1 MTEFSRIDINFEKR
15 RPRYPHVHV
24 CHIDQS
30 IVYKNPELAIHVKE
44 VVDQKQLPFS
54 TRRLE
59 QIFEREAGML
69 VKVQEQHDLS
79 IPDKDY
85 SITEMLL
92 HSLEAATSYSSK
104 EDLIQSYT
112 SMALEQEAKRLGCN
126 MIMYGDNSTLLAI
139 KTISNT
145 SKGRGIALHLE
156 LAVEYLDPLEEIL
169 HVKPLRDILGK
180 EIGIFNHYRNLNTF
194 VHPNITTGMPKK
206 TSIERMTA
214 EFILELENEFPST
227 VSTIT
232 RTAFKIS
239 PYVTGKQISC
249 ILCHR

>member
-30 IVYKNPELAIHVKE
+30 TVFKNSELALQVKE
-44 VVDQKQLPFS
+44 SVNQKELPIS
-54 TRRLE
+54 IVRLE
-59 QIFEREAGML
+59 QIFEKETGILTKAN
-69 VKVQEQHDLS
+69 EQHHLS
-79 IPDKDY
+79 EIDKNY
-85 SITEMLL
+85 STGEMLL
-92 HSLEAATSYSSK
+92 DSLEAASSFSSK
-104 EDLIQSYT
+104 EDLIQYYT
-112 SMALEQEAKRLGCN
+112 TLALELEARRLGCN

-145 SKGRGIALHLE
+145 SKGRGISLHLE
-156 LAVEYLDPLEEIL
+156 LAIENLDPVAQIL

-180 EIGIFNHYRNLNTF
+180 EIGIFNQYREVNSFL
-194 VHPNITTGMPKK
+194 HPNITTGMHKK
-206 TSIERMTA
+206 ASIERMTA

-232 RTAFKIS
+232 RTAFKI
-239 PYVTGKQISC
+239 PPFFKDVQPLC